1 MHFQVPRLWA
11 VQGHEAIFGDATSNI
26 LWRDAGDFLE
36 EVERT
41 AAIRQH
47 QAAALFSGALSKG
60 GVLESYSREG
70 LSRRL
75 GHSDDYLHRTLKGT
89 RWATVQDLVALAQAA
104 RNADILT
111 GGLATE
117 TLATE
122 LLSMAWPL
130 PGDASPR

>member
-1 MHFQVPRLWA
+1 MALPIPR
-11 VQGHEAIFGDATSNI
+11 
-26 LWRDAGDFLE
+26 
-36 EVERT
+36 
-41 AAIRQH
+41 AIRR
-47 QAAALFSGALSKG
+47 SGAQHPARDQKEWRST
-60 GVLESYSREG
+60 
-70 LSRRL
+70 RL

-104 RNADILT
+104 CNADILT